1 MYLLFFTSLTILVM
15 SLLFTRMM
23 HPLAAGT
30 ALLAQTILIC
40 IAAGLQNKSMWFSYI
55 LFLIFLGAMLV
66 LFIYVASLASNE
78 TFNLSMTSTLMFLS
92 TTVLALF
99 YLVTDPMTMTV
110 KQSIESSYLSTT
122 TFLSS
127 QQFTLSMIY
136 NPTAMNMTLFMI
148 IYLLMTLIVVVKITS
163 TFFGPLRLS

>member
-1 MYLLFFTSLTILVM
+1 MYLLIFTSLAIMLM
-15 SLLFTRMM
+15 SLLFIRVV

-30 ALLAQTILIC
+30 ALLAQTIFIC
-40 IAAGLQNKSMWFSYI
+40 VAAGLQNKSMWFSYI

-78 TFNLSMTSTLMFLS
+78 AFNFSGSSTMTFVGAM
-92 TTVLALF
+92 VVAL
-99 YLVTDPMTMTV
+99 LCVVADPMIVAV
-110 KQSIESSYLSTT
+110 KQSIEGSYLSAT

-127 QQFTLSMIY
+127 QQLTLSMIY
-136 NPTAMNMTLFMI
+136 NPSAMNLTLFVI
-148 IYLLMTLIVVVKITS
+148 IFLLMTLIVVVKLTC